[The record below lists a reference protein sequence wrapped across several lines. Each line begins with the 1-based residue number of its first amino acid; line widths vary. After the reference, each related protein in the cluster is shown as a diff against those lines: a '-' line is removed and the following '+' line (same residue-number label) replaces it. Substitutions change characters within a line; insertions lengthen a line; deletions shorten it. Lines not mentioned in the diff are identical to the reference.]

1 MDKKEM
7 NEKSLRDV
15 ILDLDDGMSAY
26 CGVDKDYVAIKLSF
40 AGCIY
45 MTATTIVEELKAYVD
60 DLNRHVCKESLCLN
74 FDKMTSVDYWMK
86 GGKLKS
92 DMEKLAN
99 KEILQHDLVWGYIG
113 FFPHSTMELYDAIEK
128 LILEIVEILKEV
140 DRKIDEAP
148 LTLYGNFYRYQKSL
162 CDRHAVEAEYRKYK
176 RDVRVLTYDLL
187 KDKQVYEIEKHLKK
201 KILRHMLVPSDR
213 EVEQIDLG
221 KMNKHLPYGYVIP
234 EELKKCYA
242 RLYRFVTQDGD
253 TLKINHDLY
262 GNYLFQ
268 HYYKLTPE
276 ERQALFDFD
285 IMLEMINQ
293 DIAQYQPSNLQ
304 FKGTQSVED
313 RIRHC
318 IALLMAEKYGNE
330 YLFNLQGH
338 WQAVYRI
345 LVDKGYCMDSDF
357 NGFDAFIEK
366 VMPENVNK
374 PYKHDSVRNI
384 NKTDFN
390 RAFDKWEYNADT
402 SGKRIPYDRMVAL
415 ASRFKA
421 ILEQNNL

>member
-74 FDKMTSVDYWMK
+74 FEKMTSVDYWMK

-128 LILEIVEILKEV
+128 LILEIVEMLKEV

-293 DIAQYQPSNLQ
+293 DIAQYSSDCHAVGNESFDDNIPLSALFGERFHQELKSRIDSWRPYLQDDDLTEDSLRLSAFHFNLKQMSPSTVYTDLAHLIIQNALLVPMSTLAAYMFSHSNLS
-304 FKGTQSVED
+304 KTKN
-313 RIRHC
+313 
-318 IALLMAEKYGNE
+318 ALYVQLK
-330 YLFNLQGH
+330 
-338 WQAVYRI
+338 R
-345 LVDKGYCMDSDF
+345 
-357 NGFDAFIEK
+357 
-366 VMPENVNK
+366 
-374 PYKHDSVRNI
+374 YK
-384 NKTDFN
+384 KLC
-390 RAFDKWEYNADT
+390 E
-402 SGKRIPYDRMVAL
+402 
-415 ASRFKA
+415 
-421 ILEQNNL
+421 